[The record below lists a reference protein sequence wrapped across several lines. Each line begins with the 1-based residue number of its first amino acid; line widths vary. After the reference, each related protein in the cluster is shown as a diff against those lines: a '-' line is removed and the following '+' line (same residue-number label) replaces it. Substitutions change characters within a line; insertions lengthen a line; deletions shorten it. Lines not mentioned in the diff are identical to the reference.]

1 MTSLSPLAQAALERA
16 RAEIAVNQRAS
27 QTKATRHW
35 SDDQTL
41 LLMQLY
47 PDTPMPALI
56 EVLQRTDTQIHSKA
70 SQLGLR
76 RSPEYLASE
85 HACRLRKGDNVGAEH
100 RFKPGHQ
107 SWNKGKQGWKAGG
120 RSAETRFKPGHRP
133 HTWVPIGTEQIRD
146 GYLWRKVTDGHGRH
160 DWRQVHVMLWEQH
173 NGPVPKGLILVFRDR
188 NKQNIQL
195 DNLELITRAENCR
208 RNSIHRYPPELK
220 EVMRLQKKLERAIRE
235 HADEKQNDRPA

>member
-16 RAEIAVNQRAS
+16 RQ
-27 QTKATRHW
+27 ATAKPTSSRRLW
-35 SDDQTL
+35 TQPEEQL
-41 LLMQLY
+41 LTQLY

-56 EVLQRTDTQIHSKA
+56 Q
-70 SQLGLR
+70 QLGFTAGAIYQKARSLGLH

-85 HACRLRKGDNVGAEH
+85 HACRLRKGDNVGAAT

-120 RSAETRFKPGHRP
+120 RSAETRFKPGNRP

-160 DWRQVHVMLWEQH
+160 DWRLVHVMLWEQH
-173 NGPVPKGLILVFRDR
+173 NGPAPKGLILVFRDR

-208 RNSIHRYPPELK
+208 RNSIHRYPPELQ

>member
-16 RAEIAVNQRAS
+16 RQ
-27 QTKATRHW
+27 ATAKPTSNRRRW
-35 SDDQTL
+35 TQPEEQL
-41 LLMQLY
+41 LTQLY
-47 PDTPMPALI
+47 PGTPMPALI
-56 EVLQRTDTQIHSKA
+56 KVLQRTATQIHSKA

-85 HACRLRKGDNVGAEH
+85 HACRLRRGDNVGAEH

-120 RSAETRFKPGHRP
+120 RSAETRFKPGNRP

-160 DWRQVHVMLWEQH
+160 DWRLVHVMLWEQH

-208 RNSIHRYPPELK
+208 RNSIHRYPPELQ

>member
-1 MTSLSPLAQAALERA
+1 MTALSPLAQAALERA
-16 RAEIAVNQRAS
+16 RQ
-27 QTKATRHW
+27 ATAKPTSNRRHW
-35 SDDQTL
+35 TQPEEQL
-41 LLMQLY
+41 LTQLY

-56 EVLQRTDTQIHSKA
+56 Q
-70 SQLGLR
+70 QLGFTASAIYQKARSLGLH

-85 HACRLRKGDNVGAEH
+85 HACRLRKGDNVGAAT
-100 RFKPGHQ
+100 RFKPGNQ

-120 RSAETRFKPGHRP
+120 RSAETRFKPGNRP

-208 RNSIHRYPPELK
+208 RNSIHRYPPELQ